1 MQEDLKWLVLLVQIC
16 PVHPQLHQDFQ
27 RAPSVGQ
34 RPEVRHLRLQE
45 LHPLRLDALEDLGV
59 VVYGPDPHA
68 EGAGGPGD
76 LANLV
81 RDELGV
87 VYVPP
92 NPLAHMLRNVVLEEE
107 I

>member
-45 LHPLRLDALEDLGV
+45 LHPPGFYDLEDLGV
-59 VVYGPDPHA
+59 VINGSDQHTQR
-68 EGAGGPGD
+68 AGGKRN
-76 LANLV
+76 LANHV
-81 RDELGV
+81 RNELGLV
-87 VYVPP
+87 NVPDTIM
-92 NPLAHMLRNVVLEEE
+92 NTSLK
-107 I
+107 